1 MTLGNEKAT
10 RFKELHNKDD
20 LFIMPNA
27 WDAGSAILL
36 ANQGFKAIGTT
47 SAGISFSAGLPD
59 YQVLSREEMLNKVSE
74 IVGAVDIP
82 VNADLE
88 AGYGDTATR
97 VEETVRLAIERGI
110 SGANIEDST
119 MDPDNPLYEISAA
132 VERITAAASGKGNSD
147 FMITARCDTYL
158 NALSDPFGEAVKRC
172 NAYYEAG
179 ANCLFVPGITDKKI
193 ISKLVSEVDGPVN
206 VVMGLSGGVLTKD
219 DLSQC
224 GVKRI
229 SVGGSIARAA
239 FGLIRKAGEEMMS
252 KGTFT
257 FANEQYSQNDLC
269 VLFDEWK
276 VR

>member
-1 MTLGNEKAT
+1 MKSQSEKAT
-10 RFKELHNKDD
+10 LFNSLHHQDD

-59 YQVLSREEMLNKVSE
+59 YQVLTREEMLDKVSE
-74 IVGAVDIP
+74 IADAVDIP

-88 AGYGDTATR
+88 AGYGETAAG
-97 VEETVRLAIERGI
+97 VEETARLAIERGI

-119 MDPDNPLYEISAA
+119 MAPDKPLYEMAEA
-132 VERITAAASGKGNSD
+132 VERLSAAASGKGTSD

-158 NALSDPFGEAVKRC
+158 NAHPDPFGEAVKRC

-179 ANCLFVPGITDKKI
+179 ADCLFVPGLTDKQA

-206 VVMGLSGGVLTKD
+206 VVMGLSGGILTKD
-219 DLSQC
+219 DLSSC

-229 SVGGSIARAA
+229 SVGGSIARTALE
-239 FGLIRKAGEEMMS
+239 LIRKAGEEMMT

-257 FANEQYSQNDLC
+257 FANEQYGQNDLC
-269 VLFDEWK
+269 VLFDEW
-276 VR
+276 RN